1 MLIFKASNWT
11 GKMFCLGKFT
21 PYEFSIMS
29 LIFLETKQVR
39 YILNQWNAD
48 IASKVPGNFFNIL
61 LICQV
66 SLKYEM
72 ACGRNIL

>member
-1 MLIFKASNWT
+1 MQ
-11 GKMFCLGKFT
+11 
-21 PYEFSIMS
+21 

-66 SLKYEM
+66 SLKYEKPISSE
-72 ACGRNIL
+72 RIRL

>member
-1 MLIFKASNWT
+1 MLIFEASNWV
-11 GKMFCLGKFT
+11 GKTLDKFT

-66 SLKYEM
+66 LLKYEM

>member
-1 MLIFKASNWT
+1 
-11 GKMFCLGKFT
+11 
-21 PYEFSIMS
+21 MS

-61 LICQV
+61 LICHV
-66 SLKYEM
+66 LLKYK
-72 ACGRNIL
+72 NPIVKINSNF